1 MFSGKSRASSNTK
14 SQAAAAVR
22 PAQPSLLAPDLRI
35 EGNLVSVGDVQ
46 LDGSVTGDV
55 FTRKLTI
62 GEKAQITGAIVAETV
77 RIAGAV
83 YGEITAMNVELTSTA
98 KVTGDINHDTLSIDA
113 GAYIQGL
120 CRRMDSGQK
129 RRVEEVITG
138 RTAAETES
146 EDSPVDDKVIALE
159 GPAAKASAGA

>member
-1 MFSGKSRASSNTK
+1 MFSGKSRAPSNGK
-14 SQAAAAVR
+14 SQANAPTR

-35 EGNLVSVGDVQ
+35 EGNLVSMGDVQ

-62 GEKAQITGAIVAETV
+62 GENAQVTGAIVAETV
-77 RIAGAV
+77 RIAGSV
-83 YGEITAMNVELTSTA
+83 HGEITAMNVELTSSA

-129 RRVEEVITG
+129 RRVEEVISG
-138 RTAAETES
+138 RSADAEET
-146 EDSPVDDKVIALE
+146 DDKVVALD
-159 GPAAKASAGA
+159 GPATKASVSA

>member
-1 MFSGKSRASSNTK
+1 MFSGKARNTSSAAK
-14 SQAAAAVR
+14 SAAAPAR

-35 EGNLVSVGDVQ
+35 EGNLVSMGDVQ

-62 GEKAQITGAIVAETV
+62 GEKAQVTGAIVAETV

-83 YGEITAMNVELTSTA
+83 HGEITAMNVELTSSA

-120 CRRMDSGQK
+120 CRRMDASQK
-129 RRVEEVITG
+129 RRVEEVVG
-138 RTAAETES
+138 GKPDA
-146 EDSPVDDKVIALE
+146 DDKVVALD
-159 GPAAKASAGA
+159 GAAPKASASA